1 MISRSN
7 NCLMKIICLTLLFV
21 PVIAYAFEPLNTD
34 DAGTVKAGGNQIEQY
49 FFSINRNGVTQ
60 QADIVTPGEEYAGR
74 TDAKAFPFTYTRGL
88 SDQVE
93 ASIAMTYYNEPSGSY
108 SKFSN
113 YVLASKWRFYEDQ
126 QLGYAM
132 AVKPT
137 LVLPASK
144 QQQVAGLGLA
154 AVNYGINFITS
165 KYWEN
170 IELHFNA
177 GYMRSPYNINYTVG
191 YSGDINRS
199 NIFLVSIA
207 PVWSIYKDLKIAL
220 DLGATTNPPTSEQ
233 YLSHY
238 ALVAGIYSITESLDL
253 GVSYMRTGVNYSQTF
268 ASQQAGATRS
278 EVGITWRF

>member
-1 MISRSN
+1 
-7 NCLMKIICLTLLFV
+7 MKSLCLTLLIVPTFV
-21 PVIAYAFEPLNTD
+21 FGFEPLNTD

-49 FFSINRNGVTQ
+49 FFSINRYGGMQ
-60 QADIVTPGEEYAGR
+60 QADIITPGEEYTGR

-93 ASIAMTYYNEPSGSY
+93 ASLSATYYNEPSGSY

-113 YVLASKWRFYEDQ
+113 YVLASKWRFHEDSD
-126 QLGYAM
+126 LGYAL

-137 LVLPASK
+137 VVLPAGK

-154 AVNYGINFITS
+154 AFNYGVNFIAS
-165 KYWEN
+165 KYWQD
-170 IELHFNA
+170 IELHLNMM
-177 GYMRSPYNINYTVG
+177 YMRSPYNINYSVG
-191 YSGDINRS
+191 TSSDLNRT
-199 NIFLVSIA
+199 NIFLISLA
-207 PVWSIYKDLKIAL
+207 PVWSISKNLKIAL
-220 DLGATTNPPTSEQ
+220 DIGAATNPPSSEQ

-238 ALVAGIYSITESLDL
+238 ALIAGIYSLTDSVDL
-253 GVSYMRTGVNYSQTF
+253 GISYMRTGSNYGETF